1 MAVIRQ
7 RQQAFQRRI
16 GVVNLDTG
24 ASQVGESMSRMA
36 QSISSAIE
44 PFARDEAIKRGT
56 NVAKEIKRQNLIT
69 FNDDGTPVGI
79 TAPREFGLVARQAYE
94 QVAERRF
101 NESMLEELEN
111 KSIELAKK
119 YPNPKDY
126 DTMYSKYLNSM
137 DNAASGRFAE
147 YIANEGGNIFSK
159 TRAALEIEAEKKRL
173 ANAKAAAK
181 YNTFR
186 RLRELE
192 RSRAM
197 SVTSESV
204 VELSTYAQDAQLA
217 AQEEFALTGDRVEYI
232 KTLDEINSQQAG
244 ATVNLLINSAK
255 FVSDSQR
262 EIIGTAIKNPSF
274 ISMID
279 DAAIRRQVSAVHQ
292 LSGGLGLDKLGS
304 AFEAG
309 ANAIEAIETDLENEW
324 MASQASAIENLES
337 QQFETMGNA
346 ITAWQGWLS
355 TAPETAEKD
364 ARSKMLTGLS
374 DLFIG
379 GLVNSYTEDMKAEDM
394 ELLALNIQSVLKS
407 GSVDAL
413 NRIKSGR
420 IRKMLED
427 VAVLDKDARDLLA
440 SNIEAAMNPET
451 GAVKLLEEIQTKI
464 DDDERINN
472 ETIAAT
478 AFNRAEAEINLA
490 IEQKDYA
497 AVLSAFEGIDP
508 TYLVGAQK
516 TQWEKWSQTLR
527 RELKLKGNDDAE
539 KRITKTEA
547 LYLERQINEMKS
559 FDSVTLTGSARAR
572 LRSYIDGL
580 IGEHSP
586 NQIGTWLDQIDAAHN
601 KLVTK
606 NKAHFEVDLK
616 NQAIRIVEQMQI
628 NASEGQLI
636 KLSDLNKAK
645 KEIRSLLEQKD
656 VFDEAEY
663 NDLASKAEVQYAR
676 SIVSTVYRELSI
688 LTDNKGINPDRLS
701 EIIAMNKDQL
711 NALDK
716 TTAEYKIGLALFEAS
731 KSFDAKSEVRT
742 IINQIEEHN
751 EKLNN
756 NFNQQLQQN
765 MNVDN
770 VKIKGVNSTVD
781 ELKDYETSVYNNI
794 LGLPEGQSINFDDPE
809 LLMKDDVATE
819 FGQQLQSDFAQG
831 IITPQVRLAL
841 QKAALT
847 GVASDNIFQLF
858 NMGSGTS
865 RHGDVLRI
873 WHMDKNVDAKSI
885 ARLGASMLVFEAG
898 LAASPQDALS
908 QIVSNANELGGDI
921 RKSLEVTIDAKLDK
935 WILEN
940 YPEADPITRQRLLE
954 ASIALGSTATS
965 SDDLK
970 ESLERWTEV
979 TFGEDDMVIGNRL
992 TDDKVSNAR
1001 TKYINSDEMEAMNDA
1016 AYQLVYSSVS
1026 KEDQAR
1032 LFKSIVSFYERPATV
1047 TNLSSRRTS
1056 VEQEGGPT
1064 IEPLFDL
1071 KYKESPSLKG
1081 VYYVYVKTDFGL
1093 QQMNKANG
1101 EPIVLNTADF
1111 KQKEEP
1117 HTYVSYYHT
1126 AYRSALQNDPNGNKN
1141 GNVSFSK
1148 MVGQVV
1154 GLIDKQE
1161 PAPLSQQTI
1170 DAERALVFSRFPER
1184 LNDPE
1189 MREVFDDLVSKGII
1203 LPEHVDEF
1211 LAKAGIIDD

>member
-1 MAVIRQ
+1 
-7 RQQAFQRRI
+7 
-16 GVVNLDTG
+16 
-24 ASQVGESMSRMA
+24 
-36 QSISSAIE
+36 
-44 PFARDEAIKRGT
+44 
-56 NVAKEIKRQNLIT
+56 
-69 FNDDGTPVGI
+69 
-79 TAPREFGLVARQAYE
+79 
-94 QVAERRF
+94 
-101 NESMLEELEN
+101 
-111 KSIELAKK
+111 
-119 YPNPKDY
+119 
-126 DTMYSKYLNSM
+126 
-137 DNAASGRFAE
+137 
-147 YIANEGGNIFSK
+147 
-159 TRAALEIEAEKKRL
+159 
-173 ANAKAAAK
+173 
-181 YNTFR
+181 
-186 RLRELE
+186 
-192 RSRAM
+192 
-197 SVTSESV
+197 
-204 VELSTYAQDAQLA
+204 
-217 AQEEFALTGDRVEYI
+217 
-232 KTLDEINSQQAG
+232 
-244 ATVNLLINSAK
+244 
-255 FVSDSQR
+255 
-262 EIIGTAIKNPSF
+262 
-274 ISMID
+274 
-279 DAAIRRQVSAVHQ
+279 
-292 LSGGLGLDKLGS
+292 
-304 AFEAG
+304 
-309 ANAIEAIETDLENEW
+309 
-324 MASQASAIENLES
+324 
-337 QQFETMGNA
+337 
-346 ITAWQGWLS
+346 
-355 TAPETAEKD
+355 
-364 ARSKMLTGLS
+364 
-374 DLFIG
+374 
-379 GLVNSYTEDMKAEDM
+379 
-394 ELLALNIQSVLKS
+394 
-407 GSVDAL
+407 
-413 NRIKSGR
+413 
-420 IRKMLED
+420 
-427 VAVLDKDARDLLA
+427 
-440 SNIEAAMNPET
+440 
-451 GAVKLLEEIQTKI
+451 
-464 DDDERINN
+464 
-472 ETIAAT
+472 
-478 AFNRAEAEINLA
+478 
-490 IEQKDYA
+490 
-497 AVLSAFEGIDP
+497 
-508 TYLVGAQK
+508 
-516 TQWEKWSQTLR
+516 
-527 RELKLKGNDDAE
+527 
-539 KRITKTEA
+539 
-547 LYLERQINEMKS
+547 
-559 FDSVTLTGSARAR
+559 
-572 LRSYIDGL
+572 
-580 IGEHSP
+580 
-586 NQIGTWLDQIDAAHN
+586 
-601 KLVTK
+601 
-606 NKAHFEVDLK
+606 
-616 NQAIRIVEQMQI
+616 
-628 NASEGQLI
+628 
-636 KLSDLNKAK
+636 
-645 KEIRSLLEQKD
+645 
-656 VFDEAEY
+656 
-663 NDLASKAEVQYAR
+663 
-676 SIVSTVYRELSI
+676 
-688 LTDNKGINPDRLS
+688 
-701 EIIAMNKDQL
+701 
-711 NALDK
+711 
-716 TTAEYKIGLALFEAS
+716 
-731 KSFDAKSEVRT
+731 
-742 IINQIEEHN
+742 
-751 EKLNN
+751 
-756 NFNQQLQQN
+756 

-781 ELKDYETSVYNNI
+781 ELKDYETSVYNKI
-794 LGLPEGQSINFDDPE
+794 LGLPEGQAINFDDPE

-819 FGQQLQSDFAQG
+819 FAQQLQSDFAQG

-885 ARLGASMLVFEAG
+885 ARLGAAVLVAEAG

-979 TFGEDDMVIGNRL
+979 TFGEDDMVVGNRL

-1081 VYYVYVKTDFGL
+1081 VYYVYVKTDFSL

-1148 MVGQVV
+1148 MLGQMV

>member
-111 KSIELAKK
+111 KSSELAKK

-147 YIANEGGNIFSK
+147 YIANEGGKIFTK

-192 RSRAM
+192 RSVAM
-197 SVTSESV
+197 SVTPESV

-279 DAAIRRQVSAVHQ
+279 DAAIRRQVSAVHE

-324 MASQASAIENLES
+324 MASQAGAIENLES
-337 QQFETMGNA
+337 QQFEIGDA
-346 ITAWQGWLS
+346 ITAWQGWLD
-355 TAPETAEKD
+355 TAPETAKKD

-379 GLVNSYTEDMKAEDM
+379 NLVNSYTEDMTADDM

-451 GAVKLLEEIQTKI
+451 GAVKLIEATQAKI
-464 DDDERINN
+464 DKDELSNN
-472 ETIAAT
+472 QALAAT
-478 AFNRAEAEINLA
+478 AYNRAAAEINFA

-497 AVLSAFEGIDP
+497 AALSAFEGIDS
-508 TYLVGAQK
+508 TYLVGEQK
-516 TQWEKWSQTLR
+516 AQWEKWSQTLR
-527 RELKLKGNDDAE
+527 KELRAKGNADE
-539 KRITKTEA
+539 LNRVTKTEA
-547 LYLERQINEMKS
+547 KYLERQINEMKAL
-559 FDSVTLTGSARAR
+559 DSVTLTGSARAR
-572 LRSYIDGL
+572 LRSYVDGL
-580 IGEHSP
+580 VGKHSA

-606 NKAHFEVDLK
+606 SKAHFEVDLK

-628 NASEGQLI
+628 DASEGQVI

-676 SIVSTVYRELSI
+676 SIVSTVYRDLSI

-751 EKLNN
+751 KKLND

-781 ELKDYETSVYNNI
+781 ELKDYETSVYNKI
-794 LGLPEGQSINFDDPE
+794 LGLPEGQAINFDDPE
-809 LLMKDDVATE
+809 LLIKDDVATE
-819 FGQQLQSDFAQG
+819 FAQQLQSDFAQG

-873 WHMDKNVDAKSI
+873 WHMDENVDAKSI

-965 SDDLK
+965 SEDLK

-979 TFGEDDMVIGNRL
+979 TFGKDDMVIGNRL

-1047 TNLSSRRTS
+1047 TNLTSRKTPQDDSPR
-1056 VEQEGGPT
+1056 

-1148 MVGQVV
+1148 MVGQMI
-1154 GLIDKQE
+1154 GLVDKQE

-1170 DAERALVFSRFPER
+1170 DAEKALVLSRFPER

-1189 MREVFDDLVSKGII
+1189 MREVFDDLVSKGVI